1 MKATIYYSRD
11 GITFPILNNTEI
23 NGRSVNGLK
32 RAFINA
38 ISKANAGTLA
48 LWFGHGST
56 VTCEAWMSN
65 APAPLLSCKILTY

>member
-1 MKATIYYSRD
+1 MNATIYYSRD

-38 ISKANAGTLA
+38 VSKANAGTLA

-56 VTCEAWMSN
+56 VTCEAWIKGKSVPCM
-65 APAPLLSCKILTY
+65 SCKIIAY